1 MMDEQRRWREE
12 VELAIKK
19 IVDVAEQRKDENALT
34 RCRALFRL
42 LLKTTP
48 AQRPLAIRTR
58 NEKLRG
64 RIEYE
69 MFRLA
74 EDLSMVINLELRE
87 IVYPLPE
94 IKENTH
100 RFGVLFT
107 PSKYLTWMPED
118 RPLSPEEAISYLE
131 RQLDNLDF
139 GLELFRKHRTGKAFS
154 RYA

>member
-1 MMDEQRRWREE
+1 
-12 VELAIKK
+12 
-19 IVDVAEQRKDENALT
+19 
-34 RCRALFRL
+34 
-42 LLKTTP
+42 
-48 AQRPLAIRTR
+48 
-58 NEKLRG
+58 
-64 RIEYE
+64 
-69 MFRLA
+69 
-74 EDLSMVINLELRE
+74 MVINLELRE